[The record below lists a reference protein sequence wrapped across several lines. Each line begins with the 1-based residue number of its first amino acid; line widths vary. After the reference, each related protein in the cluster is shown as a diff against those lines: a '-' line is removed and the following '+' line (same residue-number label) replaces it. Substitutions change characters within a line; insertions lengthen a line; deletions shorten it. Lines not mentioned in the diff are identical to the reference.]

1 MLLAG
6 LTVLVIGASHLAKPT
21 YLIKTLHDELT
32 ERGAQVHSVGVCGV
46 MPSEWLKKTTSR
58 CGGAERLGEDPIVLS
73 MASAAQT
80 VPFDALLQERKPD
93 VVVIVMGDNLANYK
107 ASSFSRTDVKKEVL
121 SLTTLLGNKSI
132 RCVWVGPAWGE
143 DNKLAGKTLKRT
155 QEISAFLESQVK
167 PCDYVNSLEM
177 SKPGEWKTTDGQHFF
192 AEGYQAWGAAIANE
206 VEQLP

>member
-73 MASAAQT
+73 MASATQT
-80 VPFDALLQERKPD
+80 VPFEALLQERKPD
-93 VVVIVMGDNLANYK
+93 VVVIVMG
-107 ASSFSRTDVKKEVL
+107 F
-121 SLTTLLGNKSI
+121 
-132 RCVWVGPAWGE
+132 
-143 DNKLAGKTLKRT
+143 
-155 QEISAFLESQVK
+155 
-167 PCDYVNSLEM
+167 
-177 SKPGEWKTTDGQHFF
+177 
-192 AEGYQAWGAAIANE
+192 
-206 VEQLP
+206 

>member
-6 LTVLVIGASHLAKPT
+6 LTVLVIGASHVAKPT

-32 ERGAQVHSVGVCGV
+32 ERGAPVHSIGVCGV

-58 CGGAERLGEDPIVLS
+58 CGGAERNEGEPLVLS

-80 VPFDALLQERKPD
+80 VPFDLLLVARKPD
-93 VVVIVMGDNLANYK
+93 LVVIVMGDNLANYK
-107 ASSFSRTDVKKEVL
+107 ASSFSRTDVKKELL
-121 SLTTLLGNKSI
+121 SLTTLLASKSI

-143 DNKLAGKTLKRT
+143 DNKLAGKTFKRT
-155 QEISAFLESQVK
+155 KDISAFLESQVK

-177 SKPGEWKTTDGQHFF
+177 SKPGEWKTTDGQHYF
-192 AEGYQAWGAAIANE
+192 AEGYQAWGAAIAYE
-206 VEQLP
+206 VELLP

>member
-1 MLLAG
+1 
-6 LTVLVIGASHLAKPT
+6 
-21 YLIKTLHDELT
+21 
-32 ERGAQVHSVGVCGV
+32 
-46 MPSEWLKKTTSR
+46 
-58 CGGAERLGEDPIVLS
+58 

-107 ASSFSRTDVKKEVL
+107 ASSFLRTDVRKELL
-121 SLTTLLGNKSI
+121 SLTTLLANKSI

-143 DNKLAGKTLKRT
+143 DHKLAGKTFKRT
-155 QEISAFLESQVK
+155 KDVSAFLESQVK

>member
-46 MPSEWLKKTTSR
+46 MPSDWLKKTNSR
-58 CGGAERLGEDPIVLS
+58 CGGAERVEAEPIVLS

-80 VPFDALLQERKPD
+80 VPFATLLVTQKPD

-107 ASSFSRTDVKKEVL
+107 ASNFSRADVKKEVL
-121 SLTTLLGNKSI
+121 SLTTLLASKSI

-155 QEISAFLESQVK
+155 QEISAFLELQVK

-192 AEGYQAWGAAIANE
+192 AEGYQAWGGAIANE

>member
-1 MLLAG
+1 MLLSG

-58 CGGAERLGEDPIVLS
+58 CGGAERLEAEPIVLS

-80 VPFDALLQERKPD
+80 VPLATLLETQKPD

-107 ASSFSRTDVKKEVL
+107 VSNFSRADVKKEVL
-121 SLTTLLGNKSI
+121 SLTTLLATKAI

-143 DNKLAGKTLKRT
+143 DNKLAGKTFKRT
-155 QEISAFLESQVK
+155 QEISTFLEAQVK

-192 AEGYQAWGAAIANE
+192 AEGYQTWGAAIANE

>member
-1 MLLAG
+1 MLLTG

-21 YLIKTLHDELT
+21 YLIKTLHDEFI
-32 ERGAQVHSVGVCGV
+32 ERGAQVHSIGVCGV
-46 MPSEWLKKTTSR
+46 MPREWLKATTSR
-58 CGGAERLGEDPIVLS
+58 CGGAERTGDDPIVLS
-73 MASAAQT
+73 MASAART
-80 VPFDALLQERKPD
+80 VPFDTLLDERKPD

-121 SLTTLLGNKSI
+121 SLTTLLASKAI

-155 QEISAFLESQVK
+155 QDISAYLETQVK

-177 SKPGEWKTTDGQHFF
+177 SKPSQWKTTDGQHFF

>member
-21 YLIKTLHDELT
+21 YLIKTLHDEFS
-32 ERGAQVHSVGVCGV
+32 ERGAQVHSLGVCGV
-46 MPSEWLKKTTSR
+46 MPSEWLKATASR
-58 CGGAERLGEDPIVLS
+58 CGGAERIEDDPIVLS
-73 MASAAQT
+73 MASAART
-80 VPFDALLQERKPD
+80 IPFETLLEQRKPD

-121 SLTTLLGNKSI
+121 SLTTLLASKSI

-155 QEISAFLESQVK
+155 QDISNYLETQVK

-177 SKPGEWKTTDGQHFF
+177 SKPSQWKTTDGQHFF

>member
-1 MLLAG
+1 MFLAG

-32 ERGAQVHSVGVCGV
+32 ERGAQVHSIGVCGV

-58 CGGAERLGEDPIVLS
+58 CGGAERNEGETLVLS

-80 VPFDALLQERKPD
+80 VPFDLLLVARKPD
-93 VVVIVMGDNLANYK
+93 LVVIVMGDNLANYK
-107 ASSFSRTDVKKEVL
+107 ASSFSRTDVKKELL
-121 SLTTLLGNKSI
+121 SLTTLLASKSI

-143 DNKLAGKTLKRT
+143 DNKLAGKTFKRT
-155 QEISAFLESQVK
+155 KDISAFLESQVK

-177 SKPGEWKTTDGQHFF
+177 SKPGEWKTTDGQHYF

-206 VEQLP
+206 VELLP

>member
-1 MLLAG
+1 
-6 LTVLVIGASHLAKPT
+6 VIGASHLAKPT

-58 CGGAERLGEDPIVLS
+58 CGGAERIEGEPIILS

-80 VPFDALLQERKPD
+80 VPFDLLLDQRKPD

-107 ASSFSRTDVKKEVL
+107 ASSFSRTDVRKELL
-121 SLTTLLGNKSI
+121 SLTTRLANKSI

-143 DNKLAGKTLKRT
+143 DHKLAGKTFKRT
-155 QEISAFLESQVK
+155 KDVSAFLESQVK

>member
-46 MPSEWLKKTTSR
+46 LPSEWLKKTNSR
-58 CGGAERLGEDPIVLS
+58 CGGAERFEAEPIVLS
-73 MASAAQT
+73 MASAAHT
-80 VPFDALLQERKPD
+80 VPFVTLLETQKPD

-121 SLTTLLGNKSI
+121 SLTTLLANKAI

-155 QEISAFLESQVK
+155 QEISAFLEAQVK
-167 PCDYVNSLEM
+167 PCDYVDSLEL

-192 AEGYQAWGAAIANE
+192 AEGYQAWGAGIANE

>member
-58 CGGAERLGEDPIVLS
+58 CGGAERIEGEPIILS

-80 VPFDALLQERKPD
+80 VPFDLLLDQRKPD
-93 VVVIVMGDNLANYK
+93 GVVIVMGDNLANYK
-107 ASSFSRTDVKKEVL
+107 ASSFSRTDVRKELL
-121 SLTTLLGNKSI
+121 SLTTLLANKSI

-143 DNKLAGKTLKRT
+143 DHKLAGKTFKRT
-155 QEISAFLESQVK
+155 KDVSAFLESQVK

>member
-21 YLIKTLHDELT
+21 YLIKTLHDEFT
-32 ERGAQVHSVGVCGV
+32 ERGAQVHSFGVCGV
-46 MPSEWLKKTTSR
+46 MPSEWLKATASR
-58 CGGAERLGEDPIVLS
+58 CGGAERIEDDPIVLS
-73 MASAAQT
+73 MASAART
-80 VPFDALLQERKPD
+80 IPFETLLEQRKPD

-121 SLTTLLGNKSI
+121 SLTTLLASKSI

-155 QEISAFLESQVK
+155 QDISNYLETQVK

-177 SKPGEWKTTDGQHFF
+177 SKPSQWKTTDGQHFF

>member
-58 CGGAERLGEDPIVLS
+58 CGGAERIEGEPIILS

-80 VPFDALLQERKPD
+80 VPFDLLLDQRKPD

-107 ASSFSRTDVKKEVL
+107 ASSFSRTDVRKELL
-121 SLTTLLGNKSI
+121 SLTTRLANKSI

-143 DNKLAGKTLKRT
+143 DHKLAGKTFKRT
-155 QEISAFLESQVK
+155 KDVSAFLESQVK

>member
-58 CGGAERLGEDPIVLS
+58 CGGAERIEGEPIILS

-80 VPFDALLQERKPD
+80 VPFDLLLDQRKPD

-107 ASSFSRTDVKKEVL
+107 ASSFLRTDVRKELL
-121 SLTTLLGNKSI
+121 SLTTLLANKSI

-143 DNKLAGKTLKRT
+143 DHKLAGKTFKRT
-155 QEISAFLESQVK
+155 KDVSAFLESQVK

>member
-21 YLIKTLHDELT
+21 YLIKTLHDEFS
-32 ERGAQVHSVGVCGV
+32 ERGAQVHSLGVCGV
-46 MPSEWLKKTTSR
+46 MPSEWLKATASR
-58 CGGAERLGEDPIVLS
+58 CGGAERIEDDPIVLS
-73 MASAAQT
+73 MASAART
-80 VPFDALLQERKPD
+80 VPFDTLLEERKPD

-121 SLTTLLGNKSI
+121 SLTTLLASKSI

-155 QEISAFLESQVK
+155 QDISNYLETQVK

-177 SKPGEWKTTDGQHFF
+177 SKPSQWKTTDGQHFF

>member
-46 MPSEWLKKTTSR
+46 MPSDWLKKTNSR
-58 CGGAERLGEDPIVLS
+58 CGGAERVEAEPIVLS

-80 VPFDALLQERKPD
+80 VPFATLLVTQKPD
-93 VVVIVMGDNLANYK
+93 VVIIVMGDNLANYK
-107 ASSFSRTDVKKEVL
+107 ASNFSRTDVKKEVL
-121 SLTTLLGNKSI
+121 SLTTLLASKAI

-143 DNKLAGKTLKRT
+143 DNKLTGKTLKRT
-155 QEISAFLESQVK
+155 QEVSAFLESQVK

-177 SKPGEWKTTDGQHFF
+177 SRPGQWKTTDGQHFF

>member
-58 CGGAERLGEDPIVLS
+58 CGGAERIDSEPITLS

-80 VPFDALLQERKPD
+80 VPFDSLLEASKPD

-107 ASSFSRTDVKKEVL
+107 ATSFSRADVKKEVL
-121 SLTTLLGNKSI
+121 SLTTLLASKSI

-143 DNKLAGKTLKRT
+143 DNKLAGKTAKRT
-155 QEISAFLESQVK
+155 QDISAYLETQVK

-177 SKPGEWKTTDGQHFF
+177 SKSSEWKTTDGQHFF

-206 VEQLP
+206 VERLP

>member
-6 LTVLVIGASHLAKPT
+6 LTVLVVGASHLAKPT

-46 MPSEWLKKTTSR
+46 LPSDWLKKTSSR
-58 CGGAERLGEDPIVLS
+58 CGGAERVEAEPIVLS

-80 VPFDALLQERKPD
+80 VPFATLLETQKPD

-107 ASSFSRTDVKKEVL
+107 VSNFSRTDVKKEVL
-121 SLTTLLGNKSI
+121 SLTTVLASKAI

-155 QEISAFLESQVK
+155 QEIAAFLESQVK

-206 VEQLP
+206 VELLP

>member
-21 YLIKTLHDELT
+21 YLIKTLHDEFT

-46 MPSEWLKKTTSR
+46 MPSEWLQATTSR
-58 CGGAERLGEDPIVLS
+58 CGGAERIEDDPIILS
-73 MASAAQT
+73 MASAART
-80 VPFDALLQERKPD
+80 IPFETLLEQRKPD

-121 SLTTLLGNKSI
+121 SLTTLLASKSI

-155 QEISAFLESQVK
+155 QDISTYLETQVK

-177 SKPGEWKTTDGQHFF
+177 SKPSQWKTTDGQHFF

>member
-21 YLIKTLHDELT
+21 YLIKTLHDEFS
-32 ERGAQVHSVGVCGV
+32 ERGAQVHSLGVCGV
-46 MPSEWLKKTTSR
+46 MPSEWLKATASR
-58 CGGAERLGEDPIVLS
+58 CGGAERIEDDPIVLS
-73 MASAAQT
+73 MASAART
-80 VPFDALLQERKPD
+80 IPFETLLEQRKPD

-121 SLTTLLGNKSI
+121 SLTTLLASKSI

-155 QEISAFLESQVK
+155 QDISSYLETQVK

-177 SKPGEWKTTDGQHFF
+177 SKPSQWKTTDGQHFF

>member
-21 YLIKTLHDELT
+21 YLIKTLHDEFS
-32 ERGAQVHSVGVCGV
+32 ERGAQVHSLGVCGV
-46 MPSEWLKKTTSR
+46 MPSEWLKATTSR
-58 CGGAERLGEDPIVLS
+58 CGGAERIEDDPIVLS
-73 MASAAQT
+73 MASAART
-80 VPFDALLQERKPD
+80 IPFETLLEQRKPD

-121 SLTTLLGNKSI
+121 SLTTLLASKSI

-155 QEISAFLESQVK
+155 QDISSYLETQVK

-177 SKPGEWKTTDGQHFF
+177 SKPSQWKTTDGQHFF

>member
-6 LTVLVIGASHLAKPT
+6 LTVLVIGASHLAKQT

-46 MPSEWLKKTTSR
+46 MPSEWLKKTASR
-58 CGGAERLGEDPIVLS
+58 CGGAERVQAEPIVLS

-80 VPFDALLQERKPD
+80 VPFATLLVTQKPD

-107 ASSFSRTDVKKEVL
+107 ASNFSRPDVKKEVL
-121 SLTTLLGNKSI
+121 SLTTLLASKAI

-167 PCDYVNSLEM
+167 PCDYVSSLEM
-177 SKPGEWKTTDGQHFF
+177 SKPGKWKTTDGQHFF
-192 AEGYQAWGAAIANE
+192 EEGYQAWGAAIANE

>member
-1 MLLAG
+1 MLLTG

-32 ERGAQVHSVGVCGV
+32 ERGALVHSVGVCGV
-46 MPSEWLKKTTSR
+46 LPSEWLKKTTSR
-58 CGGAERLGEDPIVLS
+58 CGGAERVESEPIILS

-80 VPFDALLQERKPD
+80 VPFETLLETQRPD

-121 SLTTLLGNKSI
+121 SLTTLLASKAI

-143 DNKLAGKTLKRT
+143 DNKLAAKTIKRT
-155 QEISAFLESQVK
+155 QDISAFLEAHAK
-167 PCDYVNSLEM
+167 PCHYVNSLEM

-192 AEGYQAWGAAIANE
+192 AEGYQNWGAAIANE

>member
-58 CGGAERLGEDPIVLS
+58 CGGAERIEGEPIILS
-73 MASAAQT
+73 MASATQT
-80 VPFDALLQERKPD
+80 VPFDLLLDQRKPD

-107 ASSFSRTDVKKEVL
+107 ASSFSRTDVRKELL
-121 SLTTLLGNKSI
+121 SLTTRLANKSI

-143 DNKLAGKTLKRT
+143 DHKLAGKTFKRT
-155 QEISAFLESQVK
+155 KDVSAFLESQVK

>member
-1 MLLAG
+1 MLLTG

-32 ERGAQVHSVGVCGV
+32 ERGALVHSVGVCGV
-46 MPSEWLKKTTSR
+46 LPSEWLKKTTSR
-58 CGGAERLGEDPIVLS
+58 CGGAERVESEPIILS

-80 VPFDALLQERKPD
+80 VPFETLLETQRPD

-121 SLTTLLGNKSI
+121 SLTTLLASKAI
-132 RCVWVGPAWGE
+132 RCLWVGPAWGE
-143 DNKLAGKTLKRT
+143 DNKLAAKTIKRT
-155 QEISAFLESQVK
+155 QDISAFLEAHVK
-167 PCDYVNSLEM
+167 PCHYVNSLEM

-192 AEGYQAWGAAIANE
+192 AEGYQNWGAAIANE

>member
-1 MLLAG
+1 MLLTG

-32 ERGAQVHSVGVCGV
+32 ERGALVHSVGVCGV
-46 MPSEWLKKTTSR
+46 LPSEWLKKTTSR
-58 CGGAERLGEDPIVLS
+58 CGGAERVESEPIILS

-80 VPFDALLQERKPD
+80 VPFETLLETQRPD

-121 SLTTLLGNKSI
+121 SLTTLLASKAI

-143 DNKLAGKTLKRT
+143 DNKLAAKTIKRT
-155 QEISAFLESQVK
+155 QDISAFLEAHVK
-167 PCDYVNSLEM
+167 PCHYVNSLEM
-177 SKPGEWKTTDGQHFF
+177 SKPSEWKTTDGQHFF
-192 AEGYQAWGAAIANE
+192 AEGYQNWGAAIANE

>member
-6 LTVLVIGASHLAKPT
+6 LTVLVVGASHLAKPT

-46 MPSEWLKKTTSR
+46 LPSDWLKKTSSR
-58 CGGAERLGEDPIVLS
+58 CGGAERVEAEPIVLS

-80 VPFDALLQERKPD
+80 VPFATLLETQKPD

-107 ASSFSRTDVKKEVL
+107 VSNFSRTDVKKEVL
-121 SLTTLLGNKSI
+121 SLTTVLASKAI

-155 QEISAFLESQVK
+155 QEIAAFLESQVK

>member
-6 LTVLVIGASHLAKPT
+6 LTILVIGASHLAKPT
-21 YLIKTLHDELT
+21 YLIKTLHDEFS
-32 ERGAQVHSVGVCGV
+32 ERGAQVHSLGVCGV
-46 MPSEWLKKTTSR
+46 MPSEWLKATASR
-58 CGGAERLGEDPIVLS
+58 CGGAERIEDDPIVLS
-73 MASAAQT
+73 MASAART
-80 VPFDALLQERKPD
+80 VPFDTLLEERKPD

-121 SLTTLLGNKSI
+121 SLTTLLASKSV

-155 QEISAFLESQVK
+155 QDISSYLETQVK

-177 SKPGEWKTTDGQHFF
+177 SKPSQWKTTDGQHFF

>member
-121 SLTTLLGNKSI
+121 SLTTLLGSTSI
-132 RCVWVGPAWGE
+132 RCVLVGPAWGE

-192 AEGYQAWGAAIANE
+192 AEGYQA
-206 VEQLP
+206 

>member
-6 LTVLVIGASHLAKPT
+6 LTVLVVGASHLAKPT

-32 ERGAQVHSVGVCGV
+32 ERGAQVHSVRVCGV
-46 MPSEWLKKTTSR
+46 LPSDWLKKTSSR
-58 CGGAERLGEDPIVLS
+58 CGGAERVEGEPIVLS

-80 VPFDALLQERKPD
+80 VPFATLLETQKPD

-107 ASSFSRTDVKKEVL
+107 VSSFSRTDVKKEVL
-121 SLTTLLGNKSI
+121 SLTTVLASKAI
-132 RCVWVGPAWGE
+132 RCVWVVPAWGE

-155 QEISAFLESQVK
+155 QEIAAFLESQVK

-206 VEQLP
+206 VELLP